1 MNTRGRKGKRG
12 KEQKKANEEGWAGD
26 QVTANIPV
34 QMEKDGTTPKLNK
47 NK

>member
-1 MNTRGRKGKRG
+1 MTQGGERKRT
-12 KEQKKANEEGWAGD
+12 EKANEEGWAGD
-26 QVTANIPV
+26 QVTANIQV